1 MCKSTLKGTLW
12 VFLQLKIPSVW
23 CRLFLE
29 SAIVIGTMPVR
40 TQSAR
45 PSALPITGST
55 TSPSQIELSV
65 QDPISNDESKNCIH
79 KMQLANTNIIAF
91 GKNISL

>member
-1 MCKSTLKGTLW
+1 MCKSTLGTLW
-12 VFLQLKIPSVW
+12 VFLQLKILSAW
-23 CRLFLE
+23 CRLLLE
-29 SAIVIGTMPVR
+29 SAIMIGTIPVR
-40 TQSAR
+40 TQSVR
-45 PSALPITGST
+45 PISGST

-91 GKNISL
+91 GQNISL